1 MHASG
6 TDPRRGMQRV
16 ADAYDS
22 GSNGI
27 TAVRLFLAL
36 SVLFLHAW
44 PIGGFGPDPVT
55 RLTGGRM
62 FGGGEL
68 AVAGFFGLSGFLLVT
83 SRRRHGTIGF
93 AWRRAVR
100 ILPAYWVMVA
110 LTTILVGLW
119 YIPAAWLPVSG
130 VGGVEWT
137 GWDGHP
143 LPLINASLWTLWPE
157 ILCYAA
163 LAVMP
168 VRALRIGVPMI
179 GVGLLVVATVAP
191 AWMFGAGLVFGPLVA
206 FLVGAIIAL
215 WPGRVPLAAP
225 IAVAGAV
232 ASFVT
237 VGTIAGLLMVGTTC
251 AYAAIWA
258 GARVPLRWKADL
270 SYGTYIFA
278 FPIGQ
283 ILFSFGAAT
292 LGVFAFAGATAL
304 ATLPVAAAS
313 WFLIERPAL
322 RAGARLDRRWVPPSF
337 RSPHHVSDAATVD
350 RLPAQPAAATSD
362 GLTTRAPSS

>member
-1 MHASG
+1 ME
-6 TDPRRGMQRV
+6 RV

-36 SVLFLHAW
+36 AVLFLHAW

-55 RLTGGRM
+55 SLTGGRL

-83 SRRRHGTIGF
+83 SRRRHGTVGF

-100 ILPAYWVMVA
+100 ILPAYWVMVGLTA
-110 LTTILVGLW
+110 LLVGLW
-119 YIPAAWLPVSG
+119 YIPTAWLPFA
-130 VGGVEWT
+130 GVESAQWV
-137 GWDGHP
+137 GWSGHP

-157 ILCYAA
+157 ILCYAV

-168 VRALRIGVPMI
+168 VRALRIGVPTI
-179 GVGLLVVATVAP
+179 GLLVLLVASVAP
-191 AWMFGAGLVFGPLVA
+191 GWIFGSGLVFGPFVA
-206 FLVGAIIAL
+206 FIVGALMAL
-215 WPGRVPLAAP
+215 WPDRVPLAAP

-232 ASFVT
+232 AAFIT
-237 VGTIAGLLMVGTTC
+237 VGTIAGLLMVGATC

-258 GARVPLRWKADL
+258 GARVPLRWKHDL

-278 FPIGQ
+278 FPIAQ
-283 ILFSFGAAT
+283 VLISFGAAT
-292 LGVFAFAGATAL
+292 LGVLAFAGLTAMV
-304 ATLPVAAAS
+304 TLPVAATS

-322 RAGARLDRRWVPPSF
+322 RAGWKVDLRRSFLAGSSKRAVPAISGIDVPL
-337 RSPHHVSDAATVD
+337 V
-350 RLPAQPAAATSD
+350 QPAAATSD
-362 GLTTRAPSS
+362 GRTTPAPSS